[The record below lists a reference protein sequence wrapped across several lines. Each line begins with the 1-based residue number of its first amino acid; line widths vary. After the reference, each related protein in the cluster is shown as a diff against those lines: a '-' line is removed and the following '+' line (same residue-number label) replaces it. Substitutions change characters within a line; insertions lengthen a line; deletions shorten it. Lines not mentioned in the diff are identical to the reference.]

1 MSLKM
6 KWTAEKDD
14 LLLREMFSERPWT
27 KRGGSTDRSL
37 SWERIADVLNLLDGF
52 NINQRSVRDRFT
64 HLLNK
69 YKQKRAAE
77 HRASG
82 IVPEHTQLD
91 DYLEELDSLFSEAER
106 EKDDDNKKKREKTEE
121 DKLKAIEFRQLSME
135 TFSET
140 RKRNLEGSPVE
151 NNAKRSRKNDVLNYL
166 AEKNEKELDLKRKKL
181 ELKERELEIRKQE
194 ADNIT
199 QQLNRK
205 RTT

>member
-1 MSLKM
+1 MPDF
-6 KWTAEKDD
+6 T
-14 LLLREMFSERPWT
+14 T
-27 KRGGSTDRSL
+27 L

-106 EKDDDNKKKREKTEE
+106 EKDDDNKKNREKPR
-121 DKLKAIEFRQLSME
+121 KINSNLSS
-135 TFSET
+135 FASSPW
-140 RKRNLEGSPVE
+140 KRF
-151 NNAKRSRKNDVLNYL
+151 
-166 AEKNEKELDLKRKKL
+166 
-181 ELKERELEIRKQE
+181 RKQGNVIWE
-194 ADNIT
+194 VVP
-199 QQLNRK
+199 
-205 RTT
+205 

>member
-14 LLLREMFSERPWT
+14 LLIREMFSERPWT
-27 KRGGSTDRSL
+27 KRGGSADRSL

-82 IVPEHTQLD
+82 IVPD
-91 DYLEELDSLFSEAER
+91 
-106 EKDDDNKKKREKTEE
+106 
-121 DKLKAIEFRQLSME
+121 I
-135 TFSET
+135 
-140 RKRNLEGSPVE
+140 
-151 NNAKRSRKNDVLNYL
+151 LN
-166 AEKNEKELDLKRKKL
+166 
-181 ELKERELEIRKQE
+181 
-194 ADNIT
+194 
-199 QQLNRK
+199 
-205 RTT
+205 